1 MFHLMDMDLKYKIRT
16 TLTEHYG
23 SYLTFLE
30 IEYENKITEKLIVG
44 DYETKKAWY
53 L

>member
-1 MFHLMDMDLKYKIRT
+1 MVA
-16 TLTEHYG
+16 
-23 SYLTFLE
+23 FLE

-44 DYETKKAWY
+44 DYETKKAC

>member
-1 MFHLMDMDLKYKIRT
+1 MDLKYKIRT

-23 SYLTFLE
+23 SYLTF

-44 DYETKKAWY
+44 DYETKKS
-53 L
+53 